1 MKLKYLFFAALAS
14 LGFTAC
20 SDFLDVDSV
29 SKYDSEGVFGEKTE
43 INRALNGVYAKL
55 MSGDFYGDAY
65 FTKFVFN
72 SDVEF
77 TTNTS
82 DVATNNSFRRFDGNS
97 TASDVEKFWN
107 AAYSGVEY
115 ANNFVYYLERSP
127 LYSTEDA
134 EIMQM
139 MGEAKVIR
147 AMFFHDLVT
156 YFGDIP
162 FTFEPASVV
171 ENYVMPIVSRD
182 EVYKTL
188 IEDLKSIAPYMKF
201 AANLSNG
208 VERASKEFCWSMI
221 ARMAMHAGGY
231 SLRPDTDNPANFGKM
246 ERPANYK
253 ELYKT
258 ALAYCDSVISSATHT
273 LSLPYY
279 RVFVNECNYVVN
291 SNDDPIFEIPF
302 AKETSGN
309 VGYVHGPKSE
319 LYEGST
325 SGDNIWGEAKSSAA
339 LSAFYRFMFDP
350 EDARRDYLNGLW
362 GYLYNGEPTI
372 SVSYTVYNNK
382 WSKLWSTSGNPESA
396 GNTGINFPYMRYTD
410 VLLMYAEAANE
421 LNDGPTDAAKAALRQ
436 VRQRAFTN
444 PEKIDSYIE
453 SMSGSKDDFLKAVLD
468 ERKFEFAGENMR
480 WKDLVRNNLLAENT
494 YYNFLRYLVCG
505 ENGAGQSAYQEM
517 VEEYDGM
524 PEYLDKL
531 PSTVYYMIGANPQ
544 TPSVFPNTSLRII
557 DIYNPYDDVVV
568 STVPD
573 EYRALTVQYPYAW
586 ASDAG
591 VVNAQCLYSFYGY
604 IYCDQISGLVY
615 LNTNGKY
622 STHAPSA
629 NASLPPVRYI
639 LPYPNAAIQ
648 RSALFFLYKYFP
660 VFFYASLCNKHF
672 LHFVLL
678 IYPYYMYL

>member
-253 ELYKT
+253 DLYKT

-396 GNTGINFPYMRYTD
+396 GNTGINFPYMCYTD

-648 RSALFFLYKYFP
+648 RSAGAYK
-660 VFFYASLCNKHF
+660 N
-672 LHFVLL
+672 
-678 IYPYYMYL
+678 YYGYTK

>member
-147 AMFFHDLVT
+147 AMFFHDFVT

-648 RSALFFLYKYFP
+648 RSAGAYK
-660 VFFYASLCNKHF
+660 N
-672 LHFVLL
+672 
-678 IYPYYMYL
+678 YYGYTK

>member
-171 ENYVMPIVSRD
+171 ENYVMPIVGRD

-253 ELYKT
+253 DLYKT

-421 LNDGPTDAAKAALRQ
+421 LNDGPTDTAKAALRQ

-531 PSTVYYMIGANPQ
+531 PSTVYYMIDANPQ

-648 RSALFFLYKYFP
+648 RSAGAYK
-660 VFFYASLCNKHF
+660 N
-672 LHFVLL
+672 
-678 IYPYYMYL
+678 YYGYTK

>member
-107 AAYSGVEY
+107 AAYTGVEY

-253 ELYKT
+253 DLYKT

-622 STHAPSA
+622 STHAPNA

-648 RSALFFLYKYFP
+648 RSAGAYK
-660 VFFYASLCNKHF
+660 N
-672 LHFVLL
+672 
-678 IYPYYMYL
+678 YYGYTK

>member
-1 MKLKYLFFAALAS
+1 
-14 LGFTAC
+14 
-20 SDFLDVDSV
+20 
-29 SKYDSEGVFGEKTE
+29 
-43 INRALNGVYAKL
+43 

-253 ELYKT
+253 DLYKT

-453 SMSGSKDDFLKAVLD
+453 SMSGSKEDFLKAVLD

-648 RSALFFLYKYFP
+648 RSAGAYK
-660 VFFYASLCNKHF
+660 N
-672 LHFVLL
+672 
-678 IYPYYMYL
+678 YYGYTK

>member
-107 AAYSGVEY
+107 AAYSDVEY

-544 TPSVFPNTSLRII
+544 TLSVFPNTSLRII

-648 RSALFFLYKYFP
+648 RSAGAYK
-660 VFFYASLCNKHF
+660 N
-672 LHFVLL
+672 
-678 IYPYYMYL
+678 YYGYTK

>member
-156 YFGDIP
+156 YFVDIP

-171 ENYVMPIVSRD
+171 ENYVMPIVGRD

-253 ELYKT
+253 DLYKT

-302 AKETSGN
+302 AKETSGS
-309 VGYVHGPKSE
+309 VGYAHGPKSE

-325 SGDNIWGEAKSSAA
+325 SGDNIWGEAKSGAA

-350 EDARRDYLNGLW
+350 EDVRRDYLNGLW

-421 LNDGPTDAAKAALRQ
+421 LNDGPTDAAKAALHQ

-453 SMSGSKDDFLKAVLD
+453 SMSGSKEDFLKAVLD

-544 TPSVFPNTSLRII
+544 TPSAFPNTSLRII

-573 EYRALTVQYPYAW
+573 EYRASTVQYPYAW

-648 RSALFFLYKYFP
+648 RSAGAYK
-660 VFFYASLCNKHF
+660 N
-672 LHFVLL
+672 
-678 IYPYYMYL
+678 YYGYTK

>member
-1 MKLKYLFFAALAS
+1 MKLKYLFFAALTS
-14 LGFTAC
+14 LGLTAC

-29 SKYDSEGVFGEKTE
+29 SKYDGEAVFNEKTE
-43 INRALNGVYAKL
+43 INRALNGAYAK
-55 MSGDFYGDAY
+55 MMDGNFYGDAY

-107 AAYSGVEY
+107 AGYAGAEY
-115 ANNFVYYLERSP
+115 ANNFIYNLERSP
-127 LYSTEDA
+127 LYNTADE

-162 FTFEPASVV
+162 FTFEPAFVV

-188 IEDLKSIAPYMKF
+188 IKDLKSIAPYMKF
-201 AANLSNG
+201 AADLSNG

-246 ERPANYK
+246 ERPADYK
-253 ELYKT
+253 DLYKT
-258 ALAYCDSVISSATHT
+258 VLAYCDSVISSATHT

-279 RVFVNECNYVVN
+279 RVFVDECNYVVN

-453 SMSGSKDDFLKAVLD
+453 SMSGSKEDFLKAVLD

-505 ENGAGQSAYQEM
+505 ENGAGQSEYQEM

-524 PEYLDKL
+524 SGYLDKL

-573 EYRALTVQYPYAW
+573 EYRASTVQYPYAW

-622 STHAPSA
+622 STHVPSA

-639 LPYPNAAIQ
+639 LPYPNEAIQ
-648 RSALFFLYKYFP
+648 RSVGAYK
-660 VFFYASLCNKHF
+660 N
-672 LHFVLL
+672 
-678 IYPYYMYL
+678 YYGYTK

>member
-362 GYLYNGEPTI
+362 GYLYNGDPTI

-648 RSALFFLYKYFP
+648 RSAGAYK
-660 VFFYASLCNKHF
+660 N
-672 LHFVLL
+672 
-678 IYPYYMYL
+678 YYGYTK

>member
-29 SKYDSEGVFGEKTE
+29 SKYDSEEVFGEKTE

-253 ELYKT
+253 DLYKT

-622 STHAPSA
+622 STHAPNA

-648 RSALFFLYKYFP
+648 RSAGAYK
-660 VFFYASLCNKHF
+660 N
-672 LHFVLL
+672 
-678 IYPYYMYL
+678 YYGYTK

>member
-279 RVFVNECNYVVN
+279 RVFVNECNYVVT
-291 SNDDPIFEIPF
+291 SNDAPIFEIPF

-372 SVSYTVYNNK
+372 SISYTVYNNK

-531 PSTVYYMIGANPQ
+531 PSTVYYMIGANPP

-622 STHAPSA
+622 STHAPNA

-648 RSALFFLYKYFP
+648 RSAGAYK
-660 VFFYASLCNKHF
+660 N
-672 LHFVLL
+672 
-678 IYPYYMYL
+678 YYGYTK

>member
-629 NASLPPVRYI
+629 NDSLPPVRYI
-639 LPYPNAAIQ
+639 LPSPNAAFQ
-648 RSALFFLYKYFP
+648 RSAGAYK
-660 VFFYASLCNKHF
+660 N
-672 LHFVLL
+672 
-678 IYPYYMYL
+678 YYGYTK

>member
-372 SVSYTVYNNK
+372 SISYTVYNNK

-480 WKDLVRNNLLAENT
+480 WKDLVRNNLLAGNT

-622 STHAPSA
+622 STHAPNA

-648 RSALFFLYKYFP
+648 RSAGAYK
-660 VFFYASLCNKHF
+660 N
-672 LHFVLL
+672 
-678 IYPYYMYL
+678 YYGYTK

>member
-162 FTFEPASVV
+162 FTFEPASAV

-253 ELYKT
+253 DLYKT

-622 STHAPSA
+622 STHAPNA

-648 RSALFFLYKYFP
+648 RSAGAYK
-660 VFFYASLCNKHF
+660 N
-672 LHFVLL
+672 
-678 IYPYYMYL
+678 YYGYTK

>member
-147 AMFFHDLVT
+147 AKFFHDLVT

-372 SVSYTVYNNK
+372 SISYTVYNNK

-622 STHAPSA
+622 STHAPNA

-648 RSALFFLYKYFP
+648 RSAGAYK
-660 VFFYASLCNKHF
+660 N
-672 LHFVLL
+672 
-678 IYPYYMYL
+678 YYGYTK

>member
-494 YYNFLRYLVCG
+494 YYNFLRYWVCV

-648 RSALFFLYKYFP
+648 RSAGAYK
-660 VFFYASLCNKHF
+660 N
-672 LHFVLL
+672 
-678 IYPYYMYL
+678 YYGYTK

>member
-1 MKLKYLFFAALAS
+1 MIVK
-14 LGFTAC
+14 GFR
-20 SDFLDVDSV
+20 
-29 SKYDSEGVFGEKTE
+29 ERTE

-253 ELYKT
+253 DLYKT

-622 STHAPSA
+622 STHAPNA

-648 RSALFFLYKYFP
+648 RSAGAYK
-660 VFFYASLCNKHF
+660 N
-672 LHFVLL
+672 
-678 IYPYYMYL
+678 YYGYTK

>member
-97 TASDVEKFWN
+97 TASDIEKFWN

-253 ELYKT
+253 DLYKT

-622 STHAPSA
+622 STHAPNA

-648 RSALFFLYKYFP
+648 RSAGAYK
-660 VFFYASLCNKHF
+660 N
-672 LHFVLL
+672 
-678 IYPYYMYL
+678 YYGYTK

>member
-253 ELYKT
+253 DLYKT

-421 LNDGPTDAAKAALRQ
+421 LNDGPTDTAKAALRQ

-531 PSTVYYMIGANPQ
+531 PSTVYYMIDANPQ

-648 RSALFFLYKYFP
+648 RSAGAYK
-660 VFFYASLCNKHF
+660 N
-672 LHFVLL
+672 
-678 IYPYYMYL
+678 YYGYTK

>member
-648 RSALFFLYKYFP
+648 RSADAYK
-660 VFFYASLCNKHF
+660 N
-672 LHFVLL
+672 
-678 IYPYYMYL
+678 YYGYTK

>member
-648 RSALFFLYKYFP
+648 RSAGAYK
-660 VFFYASLCNKHF
+660 N
-672 LHFVLL
+672 
-678 IYPYYMYL
+678 YYGYTK

>member
-1 MKLKYLFFAALAS
+1 M
-14 LGFTAC
+14 
-20 SDFLDVDSV
+20 DVDSV

-253 ELYKT
+253 DLYKT

-622 STHAPSA
+622 STHAPNA

-648 RSALFFLYKYFP
+648 RSAGAYK
-660 VFFYASLCNKHF
+660 N
-672 LHFVLL
+672 
-678 IYPYYMYL
+678 YYGYTK

>member
-372 SVSYTVYNNK
+372 SISYTVYNNK
-382 WSKLWSTSGNPESA
+382 WSKLWSTSGNPESV

-622 STHAPSA
+622 STHAPNA

-648 RSALFFLYKYFP
+648 RSAGAYK
-660 VFFYASLCNKHF
+660 N
-672 LHFVLL
+672 
-678 IYPYYMYL
+678 YYGYTK

>member
-82 DVATNNSFRRFDGNS
+82 DVVTNNSFRRFDGNS
-97 TASDVEKFWN
+97 TANDVEKFWN

-253 ELYKT
+253 DLYKT

-279 RVFVNECNYVVN
+279 RVFVNECNYMVN

-453 SMSGSKDDFLKAVLD
+453 SMSGSKEDFLKAVLD

-648 RSALFFLYKYFP
+648 RSAGAYK
-660 VFFYASLCNKHF
+660 N
-672 LHFVLL
+672 
-678 IYPYYMYL
+678 YYGYTK

>member
-29 SKYDSEGVFGEKTE
+29 SKYDSEGDFGEKTE

-97 TASDVEKFWN
+97 TANDVEKFWN

-253 ELYKT
+253 DLYKT

-453 SMSGSKDDFLKAVLD
+453 SMSGSKEDFLKAVLD

-648 RSALFFLYKYFP
+648 RSAGAYK
-660 VFFYASLCNKHF
+660 N
-672 LHFVLL
+672 
-678 IYPYYMYL
+678 YYGYTK

>member
-253 ELYKT
+253 DLYKT

-453 SMSGSKDDFLKAVLD
+453 RMSGSKDDFLKAVLD

-648 RSALFFLYKYFP
+648 RSAGAYK
-660 VFFYASLCNKHF
+660 N
-672 LHFVLL
+672 
-678 IYPYYMYL
+678 YYGYTK

>member
-171 ENYVMPIVSRD
+171 ENYVMPIVGRD

-253 ELYKT
+253 DLYKT

-302 AKETSGN
+302 AKETSGS
-309 VGYVHGPKSE
+309 VGYAHGPKSE

-325 SGDNIWGEAKSSAA
+325 SGDNIWGEAKSGAA
-339 LSAFYRFMFDP
+339 LSAFYCFMFDP
-350 EDARRDYLNGLW
+350 EDVRRDYLNGLW

-421 LNDGPTDAAKAALRQ
+421 LNDGPTDAAKAALHQ

-453 SMSGSKDDFLKAVLD
+453 SMSGSKEDFLKAVLD

-544 TPSVFPNTSLRII
+544 TPSAFPNTSLRII

-573 EYRALTVQYPYAW
+573 EYRASTVQYPYAW

-648 RSALFFLYKYFP
+648 RSAGAYK
-660 VFFYASLCNKHF
+660 N
-672 LHFVLL
+672 
-678 IYPYYMYL
+678 YYGYTK

>member
-382 WSKLWSTSGNPESA
+382 WSKLWSTSGNPEST

-648 RSALFFLYKYFP
+648 RSAGAYK
-660 VFFYASLCNKHF
+660 N
-672 LHFVLL
+672 
-678 IYPYYMYL
+678 YYGYTK

>member
-253 ELYKT
+253 DLYKT

-531 PSTVYYMIGANPQ
+531 PSTVDYMIGAKPQ

-648 RSALFFLYKYFP
+648 RSAGAYK
-660 VFFYASLCNKHF
+660 N
-672 LHFVLL
+672 
-678 IYPYYMYL
+678 YYGYTK

>member
-43 INRALNGVYAKL
+43 INRALNGVYAQL
-55 MSGDFYGDAY
+55 MSGDFYGVAY

-253 ELYKT
+253 DLYKT

-622 STHAPSA
+622 STHAPNA

-648 RSALFFLYKYFP
+648 RSAGAYK
-660 VFFYASLCNKHF
+660 N
-672 LHFVLL
+672 
-678 IYPYYMYL
+678 YYGYTK

>member
-372 SVSYTVYNNK
+372 SISYTVYNNK

-622 STHAPSA
+622 STHAPNA

-648 RSALFFLYKYFP
+648 RSAGAYK
-660 VFFYASLCNKHF
+660 N
-672 LHFVLL
+672 
-678 IYPYYMYL
+678 YYGYTKY

>member
-253 ELYKT
+253 DLYKA

-622 STHAPSA
+622 STHAPNA

-648 RSALFFLYKYFP
+648 RSAGAYK
-660 VFFYASLCNKHF
+660 N
-672 LHFVLL
+672 
-678 IYPYYMYL
+678 YYGYTK

>member
-372 SVSYTVYNNK
+372 SVSYTGYNNK

-622 STHAPSA
+622 STHAPNA

-648 RSALFFLYKYFP
+648 RSAGAYK
-660 VFFYASLCNKHF
+660 N
-672 LHFVLL
+672 
-678 IYPYYMYL
+678 YYGYTK

>member
-1 MKLKYLFFAALAS
+1 
-14 LGFTAC
+14 
-20 SDFLDVDSV
+20 
-29 SKYDSEGVFGEKTE
+29 
-43 INRALNGVYAKL
+43 
-55 MSGDFYGDAY
+55 
-65 FTKFVFN
+65 
-72 SDVEF
+72 
-77 TTNTS
+77 
-82 DVATNNSFRRFDGNS
+82 
-97 TASDVEKFWN
+97 
-107 AAYSGVEY
+107 
-115 ANNFVYYLERSP
+115 
-127 LYSTEDA
+127 
-134 EIMQM
+134 
-139 MGEAKVIR
+139 
-147 AMFFHDLVT
+147 
-156 YFGDIP
+156 
-162 FTFEPASVV
+162 
-171 ENYVMPIVSRD
+171 
-182 EVYKTL
+182 
-188 IEDLKSIAPYMKF
+188 
-201 AANLSNG
+201 
-208 VERASKEFCWSMI
+208 
-221 ARMAMHAGGY
+221 
-231 SLRPDTDNPANFGKM
+231 
-246 ERPANYK
+246 
-253 ELYKT
+253 
-258 ALAYCDSVISSATHT
+258 
-273 LSLPYY
+273 
-279 RVFVNECNYVVN
+279 
-291 SNDDPIFEIPF
+291 
-302 AKETSGN
+302 
-309 VGYVHGPKSE
+309 
-319 LYEGST
+319 
-325 SGDNIWGEAKSSAA
+325 
-339 LSAFYRFMFDP
+339 MFDP

-622 STHAPSA
+622 STCLLYTSPS
-629 NASLPPVRYI
+629 PRD
-639 LPYPNAAIQ
+639 
-648 RSALFFLYKYFP
+648 
-660 VFFYASLCNKHF
+660 
-672 LHFVLL
+672 
-678 IYPYYMYL
+678 

>member
-1 MKLKYLFFAALAS
+1 MKLKYLCFAALAS

-648 RSALFFLYKYFP
+648 RSAGAYK
-660 VFFYASLCNKHF
+660 N
-672 LHFVLL
+672 
-678 IYPYYMYL
+678 YYGYTK

>member
-253 ELYKT
+253 DLYKT

-573 EYRALTVQYPYAW
+573 EYIALTVQYPYAW

-591 VVNAQCLYSFYGY
+591 VVYAQCLYSFYGY

-622 STHAPSA
+622 STHAPNA

-648 RSALFFLYKYFP
+648 RSAGAYK
-660 VFFYASLCNKHF
+660 N
-672 LHFVLL
+672 
-678 IYPYYMYL
+678 YYGYTK

>member
-372 SVSYTVYNNK
+372 SISYTVYNNK

-531 PSTVYYMIGANPQ
+531 PSTVNYMIGANPQ

-622 STHAPSA
+622 STHAPNA

-648 RSALFFLYKYFP
+648 RSAGAYK
-660 VFFYASLCNKHF
+660 N
-672 LHFVLL
+672 
-678 IYPYYMYL
+678 YYGYTK

>member
-253 ELYKT
+253 DLYKT

-505 ENGAGQSAYQEM
+505 ENGAGQSAYQKM

-622 STHAPSA
+622 STHAPNA

-648 RSALFFLYKYFP
+648 RSAGAYK
-660 VFFYASLCNKHF
+660 N
-672 LHFVLL
+672 
-678 IYPYYMYL
+678 YYGYTK

>member
-253 ELYKT
+253 DLYKT

-325 SGDNIWGEAKSSAA
+325 SGDNILGEAKSSAA

-622 STHAPSA
+622 STHAPNA

-648 RSALFFLYKYFP
+648 RSAGAYK
-660 VFFYASLCNKHF
+660 N
-672 LHFVLL
+672 
-678 IYPYYMYL
+678 YYGYTK

>member
-20 SDFLDVDSV
+20 RDFLDVDSV

-253 ELYKT
+253 DLYKT

-622 STHAPSA
+622 STHAPNA

-648 RSALFFLYKYFP
+648 RSAGAYK
-660 VFFYASLCNKHF
+660 N
-672 LHFVLL
+672 
-678 IYPYYMYL
+678 YYGYTK